1 MEAVYMQQPIPHNT
15 TGVPVTLSVID
26 SNGNYRTIGT
36 TTSDGTG
43 TYGYTWTPDIAG
55 AYTVIATFAGTNGYY
70 GSTAQTHVYAGE
82 SAATTSNLTTS
93 TGNYATTTDFAIGV
107 AAIIIVL
114 VIIGALIMVMVRKR
128 P

>member
-1 MEAVYMQQPIPHNT
+1 MTLTAT
-15 TGVPVTLSVID
+15 TEPSA
-26 SNGNYRTIGT
+26 T

-43 TYGYTWTPDIAG
+43 AYGFTWTPDIAG
-55 AYTVIATFAGTNGYY
+55 SYTLIATFAGSGAYY
-70 GSTAQTHVYAGE
+70 GSTAQTHFYASE
-82 SAATTSNLTTS
+82 SAAPTSTPTSS